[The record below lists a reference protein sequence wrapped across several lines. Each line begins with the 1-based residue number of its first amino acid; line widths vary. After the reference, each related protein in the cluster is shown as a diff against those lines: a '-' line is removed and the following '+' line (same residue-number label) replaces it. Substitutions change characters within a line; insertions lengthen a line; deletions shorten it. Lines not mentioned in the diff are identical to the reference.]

1 MMQIGRADLLAA
13 RQALNQV
20 SVKGIEN
27 CKMLLYAYQLL
38 GSAAPV
44 NEDNEDSREEVK

>member
-27 CKMLLYAYQLL
+27 CKMLLYADQLL
-38 GSAAPV
+38 SSAVP
-44 NEDNEDSREEVK
+44 REEKKEEGR